1 MLWIQLTDFFRKH
14 DTIIHNTILKS
25 IQKKPCIRVHEENL
39 LLPTKLFSKKYLLIK
54 IECLVNHYK
63 AVFLKTIIFTYSSV
77 TQRNILKMFLLN
89 VHITIFIKCVYTHFI
104 KCVCIRCMYKQIQ
117 RDLETHQLIRA
128 GIVSSGQVEPRLKS
142 RSNTQ

>member
-54 IECLVNHYK
+54 IRMSSESLQGCVFKNNHIHIFICDSKEY
-63 AVFLKTIIFTYSSV
+63 LKDV
-77 TQRNILKMFLLN
+77 
-89 VHITIFIKCVYTHFI
+89 FIKCAYNYF
-104 KCVCIRCMYKQIQ
+104 Y
-117 RDLETHQLIRA
+117 
-128 GIVSSGQVEPRLKS
+128 
-142 RSNTQ
+142 